1 MPFQIV
7 PNAALATIRGTLLGE
22 QVVNTLGFGLTTP
35 GVVTAAELSA
45 LGAGLESYWA
55 DTMTTTLPQD
65 YVYQDILLRVLDV
78 ENGPVAEESSQA
90 GQVGALVGA
99 VLPANVTFVVSFR
112 TGLGGATNR
121 GRNYVCGLLE
131 SEVTGNSLS
140 VGRITALQAAY
151 QGMVGAGTVANGW
164 IWSVISRKP
173 DPVTGYGRAVPITS
187 AHITDA
193 RVDTQRRRLPR

>member
-7 PNAALATIRGTLLGE
+7 PDAALATIRGTLLGE

-35 GVVTAAELSA
+35 GTVTAAQLSA
-45 LGAGLESYWA
+45 LGAGLEQVWV
-55 DTMTTTLPQD
+55 DEMLPTLPED
-65 YVYQDILLRVLDV
+65 YIYQDILLRVLDT
-78 ENGPVAEESSQA
+78 ENGPVAEQS
-90 GQVGALVGA
+90 GLGGAPGGLVGA
-99 VLPANVTFVVSFR
+99 CMSANVTFVVSFR

-131 SEVTGNSLS
+131 SEVTGNFLS
-140 VGRITALQAAY
+140 VTRANNLRTAY
-151 QGMVGAGTVANGW
+151 QTYVGPGSVANGW